1 MRHSIQAERKR
12 VFQVEE
18 IPVEVVWKSVRNMN
32 LRLSRDGMMR
42 ASVPRRTTIAV
53 AERFLAKNLLW
64 MRSAIAHSAERGM
77 PDMPEAVEGA
87 PVRFFGYEYK
97 LHIAEGRDVGLS
109 LLDGITLLT
118 VRHGSTAEA
127 VSASL
132 KEASRQL
139 LQEAAAAHFPFVEAK
154 TGLSAS
160 SWHIR
165 DMRSRWGSCNVRTK
179 RICLNLRLV
188 QKPLVCLDAVI
199 AHELVHTKVSNHGRD
214 FYALLNTVWPSWRK
228 AMELLELKENL
239 EYQNR
244 MR

>member
-1 MRHSIQAERKR
+1 MRHSIQAERRR

-64 MRSAIAHSAERGM
+64 MRSAIARSKKRGM

-87 PVRFFGYEYK
+87 PVRFFGCEYK
-97 LHIAEGRDVGLS
+97 LHIAEGRGFGLI
-109 LLDGITLLT
+109 LFDGSAMLT
-118 VRHGSTAEA
+118 VRRSSTAEA

-132 KEASRQL
+132 KDASRQL
-139 LQEAAAAHFPFVEAK
+139 LQEAAATHFPYVETQ

-165 DMRSRWGSCNVRTK
+165 DMKTRWGSCNVRTK
-179 RICLNLRLV
+179 RVCLNLRLV

-214 FYALLNTVWPSWRK
+214 FYALLNTVWPSWRE
-228 AMELLELKENL
+228 AMELLELKDDRPVREF
-239 EYQNR
+239 Q
-244 MR
+244 